1 MRHTE
6 RQRRIQY
13 VYMCRDMAL
22 HESKFEGR
30 STNATAVRYHTSP
43 ILLFSIS
50 SCISPFFFLIRMWL
64 RIHTV
69 SFHSQRIFLFHT
81 RHACINTTR
90 LTWFLYSDE
99 ACRATLLSIIH
110 ECQRICTYLKFEL
123 QPMTSLQI
131 YNFVYAHYMLE
142 FIVTNIHDTQD
153 HTRMYVHVRI
163 YACTY
168 IYISFRL
175 IPHFM

>member
-110 ECQRICTYLKFEL
+110 ECQRICTWNSNFNQWRVYKFITL
-123 QPMTSLQI
+123 CTRTICSNLLSLT
-131 YNFVYAHYMLE
+131 F
-142 FIVTNIHDTQD
+142 TIHKI
-153 HTRMYVHVRI
+153 TRVCMYMYVYMHARI
-163 YACTY
+163 S
-168 IYISFRL
+168 IFRSV
-175 IPHFM
+175 